1 MGFCSLDIDH
11 FHLNQVWS
19 GLIKFQ
25 AYSLEKAWLKLPQMR
40 ILISMLR
47 SFFAILVALSMTASA
62 SVSAAQQTHQS
73 FEGEVTLKVGYEYLV
88 TLPEGYAEDSS
99 KKWPLLVFLHGAGER
114 GDDLNLL
121 KKHGPP
127 KLLAGGKKFE
137 AIVVCPQVPLKN
149 IWNEHGVKALT
160 DEIIRTHRVDT
171 SRLYLTGISM
181 GGFGTWD
188 TALAYP
194 DTYAAIAP
202 ICGGAGVGFV
212 MAERIKDL
220 PCWIFHGDKDAAVPV
235 DFSLKMHNALTKAG
249 SQAKLTIYPGV
260 GHDCW
265 TQTYDNE
272 AFWEW
277 LFAQKRP

>member
-1 MGFCSLDIDH
+1 MFRPFLTLALMALASLP
-11 FHLNQVWS
+11 
-19 GLIKFQ
+19 
-25 AYSLEKAWLKLPQMR
+25 A
-40 ILISMLR
+40 
-47 SFFAILVALSMTASA
+47 
-62 SVSAAQQTHQS
+62 VSNAELTPQS
-73 FEGEVTLKVGYEYLV
+73 FEGTVSLKVGYKYLLS
-88 TLPEGYAEDSS
+88 LPDGYEADSS

-114 GDDLNLL
+114 GNNLELL

-127 KLLAGGKKFE
+127 KLIAAGKKFE

-160 DEIIRTHRVDT
+160 DEIVRSYRVDT

-212 MAERIKDL
+212 MADRIKDL
-220 PCWIFHGDKDAAVPV
+220 PCWIFHGDKDPAVSV
-235 DFSLKMHNALTKAG
+235 DFSKKIYDALKKAG
-249 SQAKLTIYPGV
+249 SKAKLTLYPGV
-260 GHDCW
+260 AHDSW
-265 TQTYDNE
+265 TQTYDNPE
-272 AFWEW
+272 FWDW
-277 LFAQKRP
+277 LFAQKKP

>member
-1 MGFCSLDIDH
+1 MPRPLFSL
-11 FHLNQVWS
+11 FLA
-19 GLIKFQ
+19 L
-25 AYSLEKAWLKLPQMR
+25 AMTTLLP
-40 ILISMLR
+40 
-47 SFFAILVALSMTASA
+47 
-62 SVSAAQQTHQS
+62 AAEQTPQS
-73 FEGEVTLKVGYEYLV
+73 FEGEVTLKVGYKYLL
-88 TLPEGYAEDSS
+88 TLPEGYEADTA

-114 GDDLNLL
+114 GDDLELL

-127 KLLAGGKKFE
+127 KLIAAGKKFE

-160 DEIIRTHRVDT
+160 DEMVRTHRVDT
-171 SRLYLTGISM
+171 SRIYLTGISM

-202 ICGGAGVGFV
+202 ICGGAGVGHV

-220 PCWIFHGDKDAAVPV
+220 PCWIFHGDNDRAVTV
-235 DFSLKMHNALTKAG
+235 DFSIKMHGALQKIG
-249 SQAKLTIYPGV
+249 SSAKLTLYPGV
-260 GHDCW
+260 GHDSW

-272 AFWEW
+272 EFWTW